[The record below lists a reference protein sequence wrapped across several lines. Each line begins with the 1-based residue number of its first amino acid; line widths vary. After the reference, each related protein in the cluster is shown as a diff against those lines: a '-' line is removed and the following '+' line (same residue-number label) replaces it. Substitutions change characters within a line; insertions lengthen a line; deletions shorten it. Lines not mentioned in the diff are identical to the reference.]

1 MIDAKLINIKQDLD
15 NAILKKEQ
23 KKFNKLSAQ
32 IGEKK
37 ILLQEFQQVSME
49 YNSRY
54 NKDLVPILN
63 KHNKRLVEML
73 VFIDRHY
80 DDVIFSKT
88 DCKRLDSIIYDVSLG
103 LIEEYA
109 EVKQIYNRRF
119 GVDCNT
125 QQSIEVK
132 SGLEE
137 NIEPE
142 FLHTDEFQP
151 PKTSK
156 KSTKELKREA
166 KEQHD
171 VKEMSKS
178 IKDIYRQLAKDLHP
192 DRIANDSELEY
203 KTSLMKRVNI
213 AYEKQDLLT
222 LLEIQI
228 EIQQINQNSIN
239 NLALNKIK
247 HFNKILE
254 NQLDE
259 LEQEIYTFSG
269 HFIINGAP
277 MNKTANPKSILFA
290 LTHDI
295 SQVKT
300 MLKDLSY
307 DLSLWKQDIRYL
319 KQYIKNMRI

>member
-1 MIDAKLINIKQDLD
+1 MSDAKLINMKQDLD

-63 KHNKRLVEML
+63 KHNKRLVEMV

-88 DCKRLDSIIYDVSLG
+88 DCKRLDSIIYDVSIG
-103 LIEEYA
+103 LIEEYG
-109 EVKQIYNRRF
+109 EIKQIYNRRF
-119 GVDCNT
+119 GVDYDT
-125 QQSIEVK
+125 KQSIEVK

-137 NIEPE
+137 NIKPA
-142 FLHTDEFQP
+142 FLHTEEFQP
-151 PKTSK
+151 PNASK
-156 KSTKELKREA
+156 KTPKELKREA

-178 IKDIYRQLAKDLHP
+178 LKDVYRQLAKDLHP

-222 LLEIQI
+222 LLEIQV
-228 EIQQINQNSIN
+228 EIQQIDQNSIN

-247 HFNKILE
+247 HFNKILQ

-259 LEQEIYTFSG
+259 LEQEIYTISG

-277 MNKTANPKSILFA
+277 MNSAINPKSILFA

-300 MLKDLSY
+300 MVKDLSY

-319 KQYIKNMRI
+319 KQYIKNVRI